1 MSHHNDLRAVYSQW
15 LRTAL
20 TDTGDPDGEPWSQQR
35 LADESGVS
43 RATISSILNKRSDPQ
58 DDSIA
63 NLARALNV
71 PLPRIRMILMPDL
84 VSTKQ
89 DEEPT
94 PPPPL
99 LGLEN
104 RYSAFIKEIASF
116 YVETSKRVAPEDVI
130 DMINILYREAQQEIA
145 NAAKLSTTA
154 NLKAE

>member
-1 MSHHNDLRAVYSQW
+1 MYSQW

-20 TDTGDPDGEPWSQQR
+20 TNTGDPDGEPWSQQR

-43 RATISSILNKRSDPQ
+43 RAIISGILNKRSDPQ
-58 DDSIA
+58 DDSIG

-71 PLPRIRMILMPDL
+71 PLPRIRMILMPGL
-84 VSTKQ
+84 VSTKE

-94 PPPPL
+94 PPPL

-104 RYSAFIKEIASF
+104 RYSAFVKEIASF

-130 DMINILYREAQQEIA
+130 NMINILYREAQQEIA
-145 NAAKLSTTA
+145 NAAKLSTRA